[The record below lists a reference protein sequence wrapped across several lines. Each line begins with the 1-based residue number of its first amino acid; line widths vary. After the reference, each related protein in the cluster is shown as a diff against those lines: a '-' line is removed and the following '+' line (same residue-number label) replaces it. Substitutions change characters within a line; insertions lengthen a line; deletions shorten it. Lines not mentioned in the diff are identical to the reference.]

1 MNVENNGPT
10 LVTMIQLGKIFIFYI
25 SFSISWSH
33 REPREIL
40 LVLSEEAG
48 NQLCLGVTLICIRD
62 PIRPSTRACP
72 GRGVVSTQLSYHSS
86 VSRIIIGC
94 QVWPGLPLV
103 RWLRF

>member
-25 SFSISWSH
+25 SFSISQGH

-40 LVLSEEAG
+40 LILSEEDG

-62 PIRPSTRACP
+62 PIRPSTRACH
-72 GRGVVSTQLSYHSS
+72 GRGVVSSPTLISQS
-86 VSRIIIGC
+86 
-94 QVWPGLPLV
+94 QPGS
-103 RWLRF
+103 